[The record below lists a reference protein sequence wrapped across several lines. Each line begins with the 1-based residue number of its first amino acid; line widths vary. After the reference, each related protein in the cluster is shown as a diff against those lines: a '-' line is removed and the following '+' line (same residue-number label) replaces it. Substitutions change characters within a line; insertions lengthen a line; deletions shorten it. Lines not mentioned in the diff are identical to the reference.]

1 MAKQPLTLE
10 IPRNGQKTASGIP
23 QRASKK
29 VALTLRLD
37 QGEYERLVM
46 YSARS
51 RQKHQTVIHEAL
63 INHLNSLMA

>member
-10 IPRNGQKTASGIP
+10 VPRNGKKTANGIP

-37 QGEYERLVM
+37 QAEYERLVLH
-46 YSARS
+46 SARS
-51 RQKHQTVIHEAL
+51 RQKHQTVIHNAL
-63 INHLNSLMA
+63 IDHLDGVGA